1 MDRFEQ
7 KSSATLELT
16 IRSAG
21 ALVDANGD
29 VNVDAYDGAAT
40 KIVDDAVATKPAE
53 TTGTYRYALQPSQL
67 STLDDYTAV
76 WKYRLSAGGEV
87 HERPRRFRV
96 VGQFYCTIDELR
108 NFGANKTL
116 ADPIDFPDRK
126 LVNYRELAE
135 EVLEKE
141 TGLAFCPQGRRLTL
155 SGRGIAE
162 LSIPMRDARS
172 VLSVRVGGV
181 ALSAAELEAI
191 VVRPASLVRP
201 VAWTAGTANVE
212 LHVIRGMDEV
222 PEDVR
227 EATMHIVRQ
236 RAESRTELDERALT
250 LSNDAGTQRLAVAG
264 RDGPTGIPYV
274 DATIERWR
282 RYGRRR
288 AYDVLTPAATPSSL
302 STTLPTDA

>member
-21 ALVDANGD
+21 ALVDANGV
-29 VNVDAYDGAAT
+29 VNVDVYDGAGVR
-40 KIVDDAVATKPAE
+40 IVEDAVATKPAD
-53 TTGTYRYALQPSQL
+53 TTGTYRFALQPSQL
-67 STLDDYTAV
+67 AVLDDYTAV
-76 WKYRLSAGGEV
+76 WKYRLAAGGEV

-108 NFGANKTL
+108 NLGANKTL
-116 ADPIDFPDRK
+116 ADPAEFPDRK

-135 EVLEKE
+135 ELLEKE
-141 TGLAFCPQGRRLTL
+141 TSLAFSPQARRLTL
-155 SGRGIAE
+155 SGGGLEELPIA
-162 LSIPMRDARS
+162 LRDVRS
-172 VLSVRVGGV
+172 VVGARVGGV
-181 ALSAAELEAI
+181 ALTASEIAAI
-191 VVRPASLVRP
+191 VVRPGALVRP
-201 VAWTAGTANVE
+201 VAWIAGTSNVE

-264 RDGPTGIPYV
+264 RDGPTGIPFV

-282 RYGRRR
+282 RHGRKR
-288 AYDVLTPAATPSSL
+288 AYDVATPPARPTVVPSL
-302 STTLPTDA
+302 PSDA